1 MRLTIA
7 ALLALAIPAYAETY
21 TVPAQPGAASA
32 LINSGK
38 VVGGDVILL
47 QDGDHGGLDIH
58 PNSRFDLRVT
68 IKAEHPHKA
77 HVDFIY
83 LRDTSQNITVAGLN
97 VWPADPH
104 VHGGQHIATWGG
116 SAHITL
122 SNLDIRGGQ
131 DAASYG
137 TWSAAE
143 WIARKATGIEL
154 GGSFNTVQNS
164 KLTGVGFGIQ
174 LLGPNGKVIG
184 NTITGFAAD
193 GLRGGSDHQVFRDNL
208 VQDCFSVDD
217 NHADGLQIYG
227 GGRVITGVMIE
238 RNRIIEWNIGPNAL
252 RCGMQGIVAFDDF
265 QEGITIRNNIVS
277 VRNGHG
283 IAVNGAH
290 NAKIIYNTVVQADGL
305 PGRWPWIALY
315 NSNKGQQSS
324 GVVIANNISMAP
336 PPAADPA
343 NGIVVIGNGII
354 TNPATAFT
362 DLVTFTPTI
371 ESGFVGAAD
380 PSYKVNVDVRKH
392 PRMDPDQG
400 AVEAQ

>member
-1 MRLTIA
+1 MRSNNWFMRWCKRSFSN
-7 ALLALAIPAYAETY
+7 Y

-58 PNSRFDLRVT
+58 PNARFDLTVT
-68 IKAEHPHKA
+68 VRAEHPHKV

-83 LRDTSQNITVAGLN
+83 LRDTAQNITVAGLN

-104 VHGGQHIATWGG
+104 VHGGQHVATWGG

-137 TWSAAE
+137 TWPAAE

-174 LLGPNGKVIG
+174 LLGPNGRAIR
-184 NTITGFAAD
+184 NTISGFAAD
-193 GLRGGSDHQVFRDNL
+193 GLRGGSDRQVFRDNI
-208 VQDCFSVDD
+208 VQNCFSVDD

-227 GGRVITGVMIE
+227 GGRVVTGTLIE

-265 QEGITIRNNIVS
+265 QEGIVIRNNIVS

-290 NAKIIYNTVVQADGL
+290 NSKIVSNTVVQADGL

-315 NSNKGQQSS
+315 NSNK
-324 GVVIANNISMAP
+324 
-336 PPAADPA
+336 
-343 NGIVVIGNGII
+343 IGR
-354 TNPATAFT
+354 AH
-362 DLVTFTPTI
+362 V
-371 ESGFVGAAD
+371 
-380 PSYKVNVDVRKH
+380 
-392 PRMDPDQG
+392 
-400 AVEAQ
+400 